1 MNPEQRTGS
10 GSTRLSSLRAHLARG
25 RDSGQISVLVIGLV
39 SIALLLILGVVGA
52 TSVQLSR
59 IHLLDAADAAA
70 LAAADTVDEDAIYR
84 DGLGSGVPLTSEG
97 VTSAAAEH
105 LAQQQRPDRVL
116 GWQIA
121 EGTGT
126 PDARTAV
133 VRLQGEARIPVISGI
148 LDSLGGSV
156 TITVESRARSELD

>member
-1 MNPEQRTGS
+1 MSSVNPDQRTDS
-10 GSTRLSSLRAHLARG
+10 RRARLCQEQ
-25 RDSGQISVLVIGLV
+25 DSGQISILVIGMV

-70 LAAADTVDEDAIYR
+70 LAAADTVDEEAIYDR
-84 DGLGSGVPLTSEG
+84 GLGEGVPLTTEG
-97 VTSAAAEH
+97 VVSAAS
-105 LAQQQRPDRVL
+105 QQLSLQERPDRVL
-116 GWQIA
+116 SWQIA
-121 EGTGT
+121 DGTGT

-133 VRLQGEARIPVISGI
+133 VRLQGEARIPVVSGI
-148 LDSLGGSV
+148 LRSLGGSV

>member
-1 MNPEQRTGS
+1 M
-10 GSTRLSSLRAHLARG
+10 TRHLAAG
-25 RDSGQISVLVIGLV
+25 RESGQISVLLV
-39 SIALLLILGVVGA
+39 GMVAIALVLILGVVGA

-70 LAAADTVDEDAIYR
+70 LAAADHVDEGTLYGH
-84 DGLGSGVPLTSEG
+84 GLGEGVPLTSAG
-97 VTSAAAEH
+97 VVLAAQEQ
-105 LAQQQRPDRVL
+105 LARQPRPDRLL

-121 EGTGT
+121 SGTGT

-133 VRLQGEARIPVISGI
+133 VRLRGEARVPVISGI
-148 LDSLGGSV
+148 LRTLGSSV